1 MNVDERL
8 VDAAFEYDLVLVKE
22 LLESGVDVNSRDSHN
37 STALEYAAEFG
48 QTEMVK
54 LLIES
59 GAEVNTSNNDGDTPL
74 YCAGDNGQTEIEKML
89 RDAGAVK

>member
-1 MNVDERL
+1 MSADERL
-8 VDAAFEYDLVLVKE
+8 VNAAFEYNIVLVEE
-22 LLESGVDVNSRDSHN
+22 LLEGGIDVNSRDSHN

-59 GAEVNTSNNDGDTPL
+59 GADVNTSNNDGETPL
-74 YCAGDNGQTEIEKML
+74 YCAGDGGRAEIEKML
-89 RDAGAVK
+89 REAGAVK